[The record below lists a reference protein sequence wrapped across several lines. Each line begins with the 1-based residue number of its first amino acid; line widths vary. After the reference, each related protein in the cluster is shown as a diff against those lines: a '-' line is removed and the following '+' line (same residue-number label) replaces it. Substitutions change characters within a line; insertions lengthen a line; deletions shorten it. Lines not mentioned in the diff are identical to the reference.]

1 MEIEDKYGEKRMVP
15 KPETLE
21 SVLFVP
27 CSVFVLTSLG
37 RYGIGSFVYTSRRP
51 FHPKRLWDLMAAPF
65 CILQN
70 GAEEEEEDDDEDGEE
85 AQEDETCELVTE
97 EDEEKAKQETF
108 EQLQREK
115 AEMDLPLRAKNKRES
130 PVWKGLLRSKGFIW
144 LATRPNV
151 HGEWSQA
158 GVSPWRGDRGEK
170 AEADVGLD
178 HVHSERRRSM
188 DVQSARERVARRWQ
202 S

>member
-1 MEIEDKYGEKRMVP
+1 
-15 KPETLE
+15 
-21 SVLFVP
+21 
-27 CSVFVLTSLG
+27 
-37 RYGIGSFVYTSRRP
+37 
-51 FHPKRLWDLMAAPF
+51 MAAPF

-70 GAEEEEEDDDEDGEE
+70 GAEEEEEDDDEDGGE
-85 AQEDETCELVTE
+85 AQEDEICELVTE

-158 GVSPWRGDRGEK
+158 GVSPMAG
-170 AEADVGLD
+170 
-178 HVHSERRRSM
+178 
-188 DVQSARERVARRWQ
+188 
-202 S
+202 